1 MIRFNSQLS
10 DLPLIDSTS
19 AMSLLYEC
27 INTVIAGEWFLLQIS
42 LLSFVG
48 FHSFTCSLLNTENLG
63 IELVY
68 FLLVLFL
75 YTFFLLPLS
84 FYVFL
89 TLLII
94 PFFTSGYSCT
104 FFLIDENST
113 SSWNKY
119 WSICIWKK
127 NIVPAVIILEILVS
141 HHLSDCQF

>member
-1 MIRFNSQLS
+1 
-10 DLPLIDSTS
+10 
-19 AMSLLYEC
+19 MSLLYEC

-48 FHSFTCSLLNTENLG
+48 FHSFSLLNTENLG

-68 FLLVLFL
+68 FLLVLFS

-84 FYVFL
+84 FCVFL

-113 SSWNKY
+113 SS
-119 WSICIWKK
+119 
-127 NIVPAVIILEILVS
+127 
-141 HHLSDCQF
+141 